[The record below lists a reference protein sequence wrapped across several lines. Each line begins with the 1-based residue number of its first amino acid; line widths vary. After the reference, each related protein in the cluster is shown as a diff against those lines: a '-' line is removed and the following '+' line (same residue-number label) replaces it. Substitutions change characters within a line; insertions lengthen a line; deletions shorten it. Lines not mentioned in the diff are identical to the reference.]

1 MIAQSPTAFSMS
13 FPAGLQAR
21 KSFMISIDFIDK
33 FLRGFKV
40 IVQTI
45 IVLDVNI
52 LPDST
57 VQHRSEAPC
66 IAFCCGSS

>member
-1 MIAQSPTAFSMS
+1 MIAQAPTAFSMS
-13 FPAGLQAR
+13 FPVGFQAR
-21 KSFMISIDFIDK
+21 KSLMISIDFIDK

-57 VQHRSEAPC
+57 VLHRDEPP
-66 IAFCCGSS
+66 

>member
-1 MIAQSPTAFSMS
+1 MIAQAPTAFSMS
-13 FPAGLQAR
+13 FPVGLQAR
-21 KSFMISIDFIDK
+21 KLLMISIDFIDK

-57 VQHRSEAPC
+57 VQHRGEPPC

>member
-1 MIAQSPTAFSMS
+1 
-13 FPAGLQAR
+13 
-21 KSFMISIDFIDK
+21 MISIDFIDK
-33 FLRGFKV
+33 FLRGSKV

-45 IVLDVNI
+45 NVLDVNI

-57 VQHRSEAPC
+57 VQHRGEPPC